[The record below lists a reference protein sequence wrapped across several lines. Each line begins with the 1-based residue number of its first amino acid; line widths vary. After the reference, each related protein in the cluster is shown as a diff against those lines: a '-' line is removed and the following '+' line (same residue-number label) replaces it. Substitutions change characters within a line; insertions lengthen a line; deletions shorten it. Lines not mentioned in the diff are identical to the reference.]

1 MIRVDCQSHVFPQA
15 YAELLCDNST
25 WVRTMRKNGGYLAA
39 YGDTQQFFLNLELYD
54 PAAKLREMDA
64 AGIDVSVLTVNIP
77 GPELL
82 TPELGVRGA
91 RICNDYLAEL
101 TARHPGRFVGLATL
115 PLQDMPAAM
124 AEYRRAIHGLG
135 LRGICL
141 FSHIAGRPLDAAEF
155 EPLYAQAEADRVPLV
170 LHPTV
175 PTWGEVIKDYAMIPM
190 VGLMVDTSFAMLRL
204 ILSGTLERHPDLLI
218 VHPHCGGVLPYLM
231 PRVEE
236 QTEVKRRGREHIR
249 KPPGEYYRSVYLDIV
264 SPSTLAMEFAYRI
277 SRPDRLLFGSDHPWV
292 KIETILEHFNQLQI
306 PMAEKAMILGDN
318 PCQLFRIK

>member
-1 MIRVDCQSHVFPQA
+1 MRVDCQSHVFPKA
-15 YAELLCDNST
+15 YAELLCENTT
-25 WVRTMRKNGGYLAA
+25 WVRTVRKNGGYLVS
-39 YGDTQQFFLNLELYD
+39 YGDTQQFLLNLEPYD
-54 PAAKLREMDA
+54 PAAKIRDMDA
-64 AGIDVSVLTVNIP
+64 AGIDVTVLTVNIP

-82 TPELGVRGA
+82 TPELGVQGA

-101 TARHPGRFVGLATL
+101 CARYPGRFVGLATL

-135 LRGICL
+135 LRGIFL

-155 EPLYAQAEADRVPLV
+155 EPLYAEAERDRVPLV

-175 PTWGEVIKDYAMIPM
+175 PTWADAIKDYSMIPM

-204 ILSGTLERHPDLLI
+204 ILSGTLERHPNLLI

-249 KPPGEYYRSVYLDIV
+249 KPPGEYYRNVYLDIV
-264 SPSTLAMEFAYRI
+264 SPSALAMEFAYRS

-292 KIETILEHFNQLQI
+292 KIEAILEHFNRLEI
-306 PMAEKAMILGDN
+306 PEAEKAMILGEN
-318 PCQLFRIK
+318 PRRLFRIV